1 MGQENP
7 RAQQTHNRRNRLDHC
22 KLPNAPPAQARENDC
37 SAAQSKR
44 FKCREGRSMATDDL
58 VQQTVRKRDRMPVNQ
73 RGRRSTNHS
82 PLNCSP
88 HFRRDRV
95 AISSPS
101 DAEVGTHRGVRAS
114 RPRDGRPAEMVI
126 GEDGDST
133 ARSDR
138 PGGAQRCCRG
148 NLSYACQLRVLQ
160 QVRRPRGS

>member
-22 KLPNAPPAQARENDC
+22 KLPNAPPAHARENDC

-73 RGRRSTNHS
+73 RGHRSTNHS
-82 PLNCSP
+82 PLNCPP

-114 RPRDGRPAEMVI
+114 RPRDGRPAVMVI
-126 GEDGDST
+126 WEDGDST

-148 NLSYACQLRVLQ
+148 NLSFACQLRVLQ
-160 QVRRPRGS
+160 QVGRPRGS